1 MIKLQCVFQAVAS
14 ELSRAPLPI
23 MDHFIFSRAP
33 VDSDNPSEIAALK
46 EVYMYST
53 HLLGPSHYYAIFC
66 EVCEAVCF
74 WSVGGL

>member
-1 MIKLQCVFQAVAS
+1 MATSHHAMIKLQYVFQAVAS

-46 EVYMYST
+46 EVYM
-53 HLLGPSHYYAIFC
+53 
-66 EVCEAVCF
+66 
-74 WSVGGL
+74 